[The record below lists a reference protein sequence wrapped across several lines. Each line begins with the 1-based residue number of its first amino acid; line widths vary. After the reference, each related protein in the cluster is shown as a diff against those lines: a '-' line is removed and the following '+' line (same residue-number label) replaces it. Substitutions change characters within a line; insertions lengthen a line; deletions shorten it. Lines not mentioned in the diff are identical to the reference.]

1 MYVCVFSNR
10 ELSNSHQKQKKTT
23 AKLNKF
29 VIRKKNAQHAL
40 TPHNKLL

>member
-10 ELSNSHQKQKKTT
+10 ELSNSHQKQKKKTT
-23 AKLNKF
+23 AKLNKLG
-29 VIRKKNAQHAL
+29 KKNAQHAL